1 MKRIGRES
9 KSTDQ
14 LCSGQDV
21 VDPYCVYVSMRVCV
35 ENLSLRSE
43 VLDQV

>member
-35 ENLSLRSE
+35 CVENLSLRSE
-43 VLDQV
+43 VLE